1 MLSLCRKAYKET
13 KKMFK
18 AAKKTIFSC
27 FRGSKQDDENLG
39 IPPSTVD
46 EELDIPPI
54 LFEQSQFSI
63 EETSVKMKVEDT
75 EAQGS
80 NMPKQ
85 NVVRKKHMWKKP
97 LFQCFHT
104 KGASFVFNQEM
115 QQLPVSPAPY
125 VVGPDEEGMVT
136 QWSSDVSYPLS
147 SSTSTVDEELDIPPI
162 LFEQSQFS
170 IEEKNEWVHKMCQKF
185 TSLPSQMRD
194 HMTKTVAQRHLL
206 SVVEH
211 CFESDEDE
219 CIEFLAEIVKSPK
232 CNLDIVIRMLYD
244 KAKEGSWLPEE
255 GVQKLSAKV
264 KAARYLIPIIKCVC
278 DPRRLMFWYDLLCS
292 MYVDIWNSQPRRS
305 DEDGV
310 KNMEIYLQPGEIV
323 HIIRILK
330 NKEEEYMR
338 QILPDVAN

>member
-1 MLSLCRKAYKET
+1 MDLVILSLTLIYLSSLQET

-85 NVVRKKHMWKKP
+85 NV
-97 LFQCFHT
+97 
-104 KGASFVFNQEM
+104 EM